1 MNKKIIFKISG
12 MTCASCASSNEK
24 ALEKTKGIAKV
35 NVNFASKKALVEYN
49 PEIISEK
56 EIKKIIID
64 NGYKTL
70 ENESEHGHSHNHDH
84 MHGDDSQRIFWLF
97 VWSAILSFPLLM
109 DMFIKIRF
117 GIILFRLDLI
127 MWFHLIL
134 ATIVVFYFGWRFH
147 KMAGKLAVKGRA
159 NMDTLISL
167 GTIISYFFS
176 LWNIFNGTEKSY
188 LETAALIITL
198 ILLGKYF
205 EAKSTS
211 QAGEYM
217 KKLLELGASK
227 AKVITERG
235 EMEKNVSE
243 IKIGDIVLVKPG
255 EKIPLDGTIVLGAA
269 SINESMLTGE
279 SMPVE
284 KKVGDKVFGATLNED
299 GAIQIRVEKIG
310 DDTILAQIIKTVEE
324 AQSSKAPIQKLV
336 DKISG
341 IFVPVVI
348 IIALLS
354 FLGWYAASRNLFLA
368 LTSAVSV
375 LIIACPCALGLATPT
390 AIMVGTGKGSKM
402 GILFKNGEIFERI
415 KNITMIVF
423 DKTGTLTEGVPA
435 VQKIITN
442 PQFNWKKDEMIKK
455 AAGAAKN
462 SRHPMSRAVI
472 NFTERQK
479 IEIPDVS
486 NFREIRGKGISA
498 RDIGTNNEII
508 LGNIKLLEDK
518 NLPLQWAKSLS
529 DLSKINLGS
538 LLFVTVGGEVVG
550 AISVSDK
557 IREESEKT
565 VRELRSLG
573 FKIGI
578 ISGDSFSAS
587 RAVAQK
593 LNIEMVIAEVLPQE
607 KSAEIKKLQDKG
619 EKIAFIGDGINDA
632 PSLVQAD
639 LGIAMGNATDIAKEA
654 GGIILLHSDINKVA
668 EAVKIS
674 RETYKTIKQNLFWAF
689 FYNAAA
695 IPLAA
700 LGFLNPAISAF
711 AMSFSSV
718 SVVVNSL
725 RIYKK

>member
-1 MNKKIIFKISG
+1 